1 MSWHAVGTRQLIIHC
16 FMPKV
21 YKQIIPH
28 FFVGLLYEDG
38 EFKRVLPPGKHRV
51 RGYFFD
57 TVKREIKL
65 VDRREQSLTIKGQEI
80 LTKDKVAIRISLLV
94 YYKIINH
101 EAAIHNVVSYEERIY
116 EDVQLAARRFLAN
129 HNLDDILS
137 DRNEISDAV
146 RDDVKNSAASYGVEI
161 IRADVK
167 DLVFPGN
174 LREIMN
180 RVLEVERESETILIK
195 ARKEAEASQIAT
207 ASATE
212 RVLQEARTEME
223 KRKIQ
228 LQDEIDEAKLLEQ
241 HPVLL
246 TLRRINALS
255 DIAQKGG
262 KFVVGLNGEESDN
275 LTKF

>member
-1 MSWHAVGTRQLIIHC
+1 MEN
-16 FMPKV
+16 K
-21 YKQIIPH
+21 KIIPH
-28 FFVGLLYEDG
+28 SFVGLLYEDG
-38 EFKRVLPPGKHRV
+38 EFKRILQPGKYTIRRV
-51 RGYFFD
+51 FFNI
-57 TVKREIKL
+57 VEREIKL
-65 VDRREQSLTIKGQEI
+65 VDRRERSLIIKGQEI

-94 YYKIINH
+94 YYKIINP
-101 EAAIHNVVSYEERIY
+101 EAAVHNVVSYEERIY

-180 RVLEVERESETILIK
+180 RVLEVERESEAILIK
-195 ARKEAEASQIAT
+195 ARKEAEAARISI
-207 ASATE
+207 ASAKE
-212 RVLQEARTEME
+212 RVLLEAQTEME

-246 TLRRINALS
+246 TLRRIKAMS
-255 DIAQKGG
+255 VIAEKGG
-262 KFVVGLNGEESDN
+262 KFVIGLSGDEHDN
-275 LTKF
+275 LVKL